1 MSEDYPVQT
10 ELFAFDHTPIRP
22 VRPGTH
28 GEGIYLDL
36 WREFV
41 AGEPEAAA
49 AIFREL
55 PSQQLDQRG
64 ASVAAS
70 FMTYMGC
77 NGGAG
82 FTHNAK
88 HIAGKR
94 FFTDTERA
102 FVAAWALDN
111 QRNGAFN
118 SGLRSIEFI
127 LAETHPI
134 VDGRVSWDRV
144 PTVTADD
151 MDVIECMVKWW
162 STPRATF
169 MRTKAEGLIEKA
181 RQASEAARRVLV
193 RLKA

>member
-1 MSEDYPVQT
+1 MSEDYPVQMDLLD
-10 ELFAFDHTPIRP
+10 LFHEPVRP
-22 VRPGTH
+22 VRPGTV

-41 AGEPEAAA
+41 TGEPEAAA
-49 AIFREL
+49 AIFHDL
-55 PSQQLDQRG
+55 PSKQLDQRG

-82 FTHNAK
+82 FTRNAK

-111 QRNGAFN
+111 QRNGAVN

-162 STPRATF
+162 SSPRATL
-169 MRTKAEGLIEKA
+169 MRDRANDLIVRAHHA
-181 RQASEAARRVLV
+181 REAARRVLE